1 MTFHHAGRL
10 LSTATAG
17 IWCADGQ
24 VDLQMGKWWSSVKF
38 SLGSWLVPQP
48 TRVNTGHNDDG
59 GSIQRLLT
67 NNLPFY
73 GVKHRE
79 ILSAPTGTNR
89 HEGGIVTFP
98 SSKSPT
104 VTPAQRP
111 GGEANRTTCEG
122 PALRFRL
129 AAYLIPRW
137 IRTTSTRTDLGS
149 GIVREKT
156 PLISR

>member
-1 MTFHHAGRL
+1 M
-10 LSTATAG
+10 
-17 IWCADGQ
+17 
-24 VDLQMGKWWSSVKF
+24 KF

-98 SSKSPT
+98 SSKSP
-104 VTPAQRP
+104 PP
-111 GGEANRTTCEG
+111 KDPEARRTE
-122 PALRFRL
+122 P
-129 AAYLIPRW
+129 PVK
-137 IRTTSTRTDLGS
+137 D
-149 GIVREKT
+149 
-156 PLISR
+156 PLFVFD